1 MFVKLRGRTV
11 LVVGAGAIAQG
22 KIPGLLAAEA
32 RVLVVAPHATP
43 QIAQWAGEG
52 KLEWRRGEFS
62 AADLDGASLAVAATA
77 ATGVNRQVF
86 LACEARGILCNAVDD
101 IENCHFYYGAVVQ
114 RGDLQLAISTN
125 GKSPAL
131 AQRIRKELEETYGE
145 DYAAWLDKLG
155 NTRDALRRSPATRP
169 KADRIPADHTTAD
182 HITADRTGTDHTGAL
197 GSGESSDLHSSP
209 ANGADQIK
217 SILHRL
223 ASKEMFD
230 RSRNRP
236 SAAAR
241 GANPSVTPSPPQE
254 PVAQGEALRPSLAT
268 IAKVYLLGAGPG
280 DPDLLTQKAAR
291 LLQNAHVV
299 LHDSLVSRE
308 VLDLI
313 APLAEIIDVGKRAG
327 QKLLTQD
334 EINSL
339 LVSYAQQDKIVVRLK
354 GGDPSI
360 FGRAG
365 EELDALRRA
374 NVAFEIVPGITAAT
388 AAAAAAG
395 ISLTD
400 RRVASQ
406 VLLTTFSRGENGK
419 QMDWGAV
426 TSTTTL
432 VLYMPGADYAEVSAR
447 LRDGGLPADLPCA
460 IVSAASGARQMVRW
474 SNISRLATEEKLPAP
489 ALLIVGRVAALRAH
503 EISEHAWAALDES
516 LPAPSSA
523 RWI

>member
-11 LVVGAGAIAQG
+11 VVVGAGAVAEG

-32 RVLVVAPHATP
+32 GVRVIAPEATP
-43 QIAQWAGEG
+43 QIAQWASEG
-52 KLEWRRGEFS
+52 KLEWLVKEFS
-62 AADLDGASLAVAATA
+62 ANDLADAALAIAATA
-77 ATGVNRQVF
+77 APGVNREVF
-86 LACEARGILCNAVDD
+86 LASEAHGIFCNAVDD

-131 AQRIRKELEETYGE
+131 AQRIRKELEQTYGE
-145 DYAAWLDKLG
+145 EYGAWVDKLG
-155 NTRDALRRSPATRP
+155 KTRDVLRRSNSAR
-169 KADRIPADHTTAD
+169 
-182 HITADRTGTDHTGAL
+182 ITADPAEAL
-197 GSGESSDLHSSP
+197 CSGESLDSHSWQP
-209 ANGADQIK
+209 TDAEKAK

-230 RSRNRP
+230 RCRRVAS
-236 SAAAR
+236 S
-241 GANPSVTPSPPQE
+241 TPGPQQE
-254 PVAQGEALRPSLAT
+254 PVAQGEALRPLPAT
-268 IAKVYLLGAGPG
+268 IAKVYLVGAGPG
-280 DPDLLTQKAAR
+280 DPELLTQKAAR
-291 LLQNAHVV
+291 LLQNADVI

-313 APLAEIIDVGKRAG
+313 TPTAEIIDVGKRAG

-339 LVSYAQQDKIVVRLK
+339 LVSYAQQNKIVVRLK

-365 EELDALRRA
+365 EEVDALRRA
-374 NVAFEIVPGITAAT
+374 NVPHEIVPGITAAT

-426 TSTTTL
+426 TPTTTL
-432 VLYMPGADYAEVSAR
+432 VLYMPGAEYAEVSAR

-460 IVSAASGARQMVRW
+460 IVS
-474 SNISRLATEEKLPAP
+474 
-489 ALLIVGRVAALRAH
+489 
-503 EISEHAWAALDES
+503 
-516 LPAPSSA
+516 
-523 RWI
+523 

>member
-1 MFVKLRGRTV
+1 MFVKLRGRTMV
-11 LVVGAGAIAQG
+11 VVGAGAIAEG

-32 RVLVVAPHATP
+32 RVRVIAPQATA
-43 QIAQWAGEG
+43 QIAQWASEG
-52 KLEWRRGEFS
+52 KLEWLVKEFS
-62 AADLDGASLAVAATA
+62 AIDLADAALAIAATSA
-77 ATGVNRQVF
+77 PGVNRAVF
-86 LACEARGILCNAVDD
+86 LACEALGILCNAVDD

-155 NTRDALRRSPATRP
+155 KTRDVLRRINS
-169 KADRIPADHTTAD
+169 DR
-182 HITADRTGTDHTGAL
+182 ITADRTDAL
-197 GSGESSDLHSSP
+197 GSGESLDSHSSQP
-209 ANGADQIK
+209 TGADQIK

-223 ASKEMFD
+223 ASKEMFG
-230 RSRNRP
+230 RFTR
-236 SAAAR
+236 AASSTL
-241 GANPSVTPSPPQE
+241 NPHRE
-254 PVAQGEALRPSLAT
+254 PVAQRETLRPTPAT
-268 IAKVYLLGAGPG
+268 IAKVYLVGAGPG
-280 DPDLLTQKAAR
+280 DPELLTQKAAR

-308 VLDLI
+308 VLELI
-313 APLAEIIDVGKRAG
+313 TPRAEIIDVGKRAG

-447 LRDGGLPADLPCA
+447 LCDGGLPADLPCA

-474 SNISRLATEEKLPAP
+474 SSISRLATEEKLPAP
-489 ALLIVGRVAALRAH
+489 ALLIVGRVAAQRAQ
-503 EISEHAWAALDES
+503 EISEQTWAALHES
-516 LPAPSSA
+516 LPAASA
-523 RWI
+523 PRWI